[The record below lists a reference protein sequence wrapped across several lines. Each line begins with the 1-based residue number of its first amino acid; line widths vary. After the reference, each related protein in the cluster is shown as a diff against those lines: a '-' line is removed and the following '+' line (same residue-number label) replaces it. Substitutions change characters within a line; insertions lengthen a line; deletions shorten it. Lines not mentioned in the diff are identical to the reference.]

1 MNGFIFNQFEV
12 DLKIIKSK
20 LSKDYDPNRK
30 NRLDGK
36 TVAITGATD
45 GIGLA
50 TALECAQRGAHLI
63 FLSRNQVLFC
73 SFFIPNFQEKMM
85 ATKKMIESKVN
96 DAEIDLLQLDLAD
109 LNSVKSAADY
119 LIKNGFK
126 INILVL
132 NAGLA
137 YYNPELLYGINSG

>member
-1 MNGFIFNQFEV
+1 MGTPPHRGTTYGNEN
-12 DLKIIKSK
+12 
-20 LSKDYDPNRK
+20 P
-30 NRLDGK
+30 
-36 TVAITGATD
+36 TD
-45 GIGLA
+45 
-50 TALECAQRGAHLI
+50 C
-63 FLSRNQVLFC
+63 VLFTLPI
-73 SFFIPNFQEKMM
+73 SVY
-85 ATKKMIESKVN
+85 SK
-96 DAEIDLLQLDLAD
+96 EITCLLLLHLDLAD

>member
-1 MNGFIFNQFEV
+1 
-12 DLKIIKSK
+12 
-20 LSKDYDPNRK
+20 
-30 NRLDGK
+30 
-36 TVAITGATD
+36 
-45 GIGLA
+45 
-50 TALECAQRGAHLI
+50 
-63 FLSRNQVLFC
+63 
-73 SFFIPNFQEKMM
+73 MM

-96 DAEIDLLQLDLAD
+96 DAEIDLLHLDLAD